1 MNPRGSI
8 VMPSRPV
15 DIGGG
20 VMVTGRKPGII
31 VYIESTAK
39 NRRELER
46 FCNRNGIDARPVQFV
61 REDMANAYECVGT
74 VESLERL
81 TGHPV
86 VADWHLIIA
95 VAIPRTGA
103 GAAELSVNA
112 ERAARLSKM
121 RRADREALAETQRRE
136 RLPREERERLEL
148 AGLLELERALAE

>member
-20 VMVTGRKPGII
+20 VMVTGRKPGIV
-31 VYIESTAK
+31 VYIDSTAK

-61 REDMANAYECVGT
+61 REDMANAWECIGT

-81 TGHPV
+81 TNHPV
-86 VADWHLIIA
+86 VTDWHLIIA

-103 GAAELSVNA
+103 GAA
-112 ERAARLSKM
+112 
-121 RRADREALAETQRRE
+121 
-136 RLPREERERLEL
+136 
-148 AGLLELERALAE
+148 